1 MCSQNLDNWKS
12 SRRKRQEHII
22 ERVVEVKKLE
32 LEEHDR
38 QRRRNKTFSE
48 MMEERGNRGRKL
60 SISLAMYNDE
70 DANDLSDLGI
80 GTSSGKSSVSGDTHD
95 DTHSV
100 LVSVHCVCT
109 SVTTTFTFSFK
120 MCGGRLTVLIRPSLC
135 FQLYT
140 SRGTFY
146 S

>member
-1 MCSQNLDNWKS
+1 MTTFCLQNLDNWKS

-60 SISLAMYNDE
+60 SISLAVYNDD

-100 LVSVHCVCT
+100 LV
-109 SVTTTFTFSFK
+109 
-120 MCGGRLTVLIRPSLC
+120 RI
-135 FQLYT
+135 
-140 SRGTFY
+140 
-146 S
+146 

>member
-1 MCSQNLDNWKS
+1 M
-12 SRRKRQEHII
+12 
-22 ERVVEVKKLE
+22 KKLE

-100 LVSVHCVCT
+100 LVRIYLN
-109 SVTTTFTFSFK
+109 TFSFDLLLSK
-120 MCGGRLTVLIRPSLC
+120 GNFLIYRHIDFIWRICKIHLQIIYEFINSFIFLE
-135 FQLYT
+135 L
-140 SRGTFY
+140 
-146 S
+146 

>member
-1 MCSQNLDNWKS
+1 M
-12 SRRKRQEHII
+12 
-22 ERVVEVKKLE
+22 EVKKLE

-48 MMEERGNRGRKL
+48 MMEERGNRGRKM

-100 LVSVHCVCT
+100 LVCIYVYDTYNVAYRYIFIET
-109 SVTTTFTFSFK
+109 PYLDVTN
-120 MCGGRLTVLIRPSLC
+120 
-135 FQLYT
+135 
-140 SRGTFY
+140 
-146 S
+146 

>member
-1 MCSQNLDNWKS
+1 M
-12 SRRKRQEHII
+12 
-22 ERVVEVKKLE
+22 VEVKKLE

-48 MMEERGNRGRKL
+48 MMEERGNRGRKM

-80 GTSSGKSSVSGDTHD
+80 GTSSGKSSISGDAHD

-100 LVSVHCVCT
+100 LVCIYVYIRIIRAS
-109 SVTTTFTFSFK
+109 SLPFLLKNQMLTTANGT
-120 MCGGRLTVLIRPSLC
+120 LINFMARKIIEISLLSMIYQYLC
-135 FQLYT
+135 
-140 SRGTFY
+140 RGMIIC
-146 S
+146 

>member
-1 MCSQNLDNWKS
+1 M
-12 SRRKRQEHII
+12 
-22 ERVVEVKKLE
+22 KKLE

-100 LVSVHCVCT
+100 LVRIYSNISNSVINT
-109 SVTTTFTFSFK
+109 SFTVRKIYILNYEF
-120 MCGGRLTVLIRPSLC
+120 
-135 FQLYT
+135 
-140 SRGTFY
+140 FY
-146 S
+146 IF

>member
-1 MCSQNLDNWKS
+1 MVKFFFQNLDNWKS

-38 QRRRNKTFSE
+38 NRKRTKTLTE
-48 MMEERGNRGRKL
+48 MMEQRGRKL
-60 SISLAMYNDE
+60 SLSLAVYNED

-95 DTHSV
+95 DSHSV
-100 LVSVHCVCT
+100 LVSHT
-109 SVTTTFTFSFK
+109 LLFS
-120 MCGGRLTVLIRPSLC
+120 SLPPKK
-135 FQLYT
+135 FQRYT
-140 SRGTFY
+140 
-146 S
+146 